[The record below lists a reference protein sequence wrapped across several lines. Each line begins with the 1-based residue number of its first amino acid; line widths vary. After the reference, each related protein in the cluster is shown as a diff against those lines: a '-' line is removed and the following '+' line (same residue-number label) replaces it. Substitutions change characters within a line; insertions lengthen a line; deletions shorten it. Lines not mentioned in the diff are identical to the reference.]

1 MTRKT
6 SGRLNGVWATRVWA
20 TIFVLCSSA
29 NIVEAQEIIVDASP
43 SHVVNAFSPTRALGA
58 GVDRLRAGEGAP
70 RVDRREITKETIER
84 NTDQLLSGPVLAAIL
99 AAGWQPVTYRQNT
112 ELQMEAWHWNPNG
125 TWSDSLKREGYFTG
139 SAEPL
144 ETIHHSW
151 AYPLPRRGDTVGDGD
166 GWSRLTDGD
175 PKTFWKSN
183 PYLSSYFT
191 GEDDAA
197 HPQWVLIDL
206 GKKLDIDAIRISWAS
221 PYAVNYKVQFW
232 TGELEPFYQGTTKGT
247 WQTFPKG
254 SITDG
259 DGGTA
264 TLRLIDWKI
273 PVQYL
278 RIWMTRSSNTCITRE
293 SRDSRNSDD
302 KRDCVGY
309 AINELGTGTLSSD
322 GIFTDLINHAPS
334 RKQTITWVSSVDPW
348 HSTSDLDLA
357 KGDQVGFDFFFRS
370 GITRG
375 LPAIVPIAML
385 YGTPED
391 AANEISYL
399 DKRHYPISRIEMG
412 EEPDGQ
418 RMLPEDYGALYI
430 QFATAIH
437 RLVPNANL
445 GGPSFEG
452 TLGDVEVWPDANGNA
467 SFLGRFLDYLKAHGR
482 LNDFT
487 FFSFEHYPPNNSWN
501 DLYREPELVS
511 HIVQVWKDDGLPPN
525 LPFFMT
531 EGNLE
536 NYEKGAD
543 IKQALWLADYVGS
556 MMTAGASGTFYFH
569 YIPTPGNPG
578 PILMVDTNY
587 HVVGYPA
594 QYFCTQMITREW
606 TQPVDATHR
615 LFKASSDIT
624 DVSGNVLVTAYPIK
638 RPDGSWSVMLVN
650 RDRDHDHATK
660 LTFADAEAK
669 QRGFFSGP
677 VDQITLGE
685 SQYQWHPGGSMGQ
698 ADPDGP
704 PLKSALNGGA
714 DTRYQLPKA
723 SLTILRGK
731 ISIDMK

>member
-1 MTRKT
+1 MY
-6 SGRLNGVWATRVWA
+6 AA
-20 TIFVLCSSA
+20 MFVLCASA
-29 NIVEAQEIIVDASP
+29 YIMEAQEIVVDASP
-43 SHVVNAFSPTRALGA
+43 SHVANAFSPVRALGA

-70 RVDRREITKETIER
+70 HMDRREITKEEVER

-99 AAGWQPVTYRQNT
+99 TAGWQPVTYRQNT

-125 TWSDSLKREGYFTG
+125 TWSIPSRKEGYFTG
-139 SAEPL
+139 SAVPS

-175 PKTFWKSN
+175 PRSFWKSN
-183 PYLSSYFT
+183 PYLTSSFT
-191 GEDDAA
+191 GEDDSL

-206 GKKLDIDAIRISWAS
+206 GRKVDVDAIQISWAS

-254 SITDG
+254 SVADG
-259 DGGTA
+259 KGGTA
-264 TLRLIDWKI
+264 TLKLIDWKI

-278 RIWMTRSSNTCITRE
+278 RIWMTRSSNTCDARD
-293 SRDSRNSDD
+293 SRDSND

-309 AINELGTGTLSSD
+309 AINELGAGTLSPD
-322 GIFTDLINHAPS
+322 GTFTDLINHVPS
-334 RKQTITWVSSVDPW
+334 RKQTVTWVSSVDPW
-348 HSTSDLDLA
+348 HSTSDLDVT
-357 KGDQVGFDFFFRS
+357 KGDQVGFDFFFHS

-375 LPAIVPIAML
+375 LPVIVPIAML

-391 AANEISYL
+391 AANEIAYL
-399 DKRHYPISRIEMG
+399 DKRRYPISRIEMG

-437 RLVPNANL
+437 RLVPNAEL

-467 SFLGRFLDYLKAHGR
+467 SFLGRFLDYLKSHGH
-482 LNDFT
+482 LSDFT
-487 FFSFEHYPPNNSWN
+487 FFSFEHYPTNNSWD
-501 DLYREPELVS
+501 DLYREPEFVS
-511 HIVQVWKDDGLPPN
+511 HIVQVWKDDGLPPKV
-525 LPFFMT
+525 PFFMT
-531 EGNLE
+531 EGNME

-569 YIPTPGNPG
+569 YIPTPGHPG
-578 PILMVDTNY
+578 PILTVDTNY
-587 HVVGYPA
+587 QVVGYPA
-594 QYFCTQMITREW
+594 QYFSTQMITREW
-606 TQPVDATHR
+606 AQLVDDTHQ

-624 DVSGNVLVTAYPIK
+624 DHSGNVLVTAYPMR
-638 RPDGSWSVMLVN
+638 RPDGRWSVMLVN
-650 RDRDHDHATK
+650 RDRDHDHAVRLK
-660 LTFADAEAK
+660 FADAEAG
-669 QRGFFSGP
+669 RSSFFSGP
-677 VDQITLGE
+677 VEQITLGE
-685 SQYQWHPGGSMGQ
+685 SQYHWDPDGSIGR
-698 ADPDGP
+698 ANPDGP
-704 PLKSALNGGA
+704 PLKSTMKGNA
-714 DTRYQLPKA
+714 DTLYQLPKA
-723 SLTILRGK
+723 SLTILRGNV
-731 ISIDMK
+731 SAGMK

>member
-1 MTRKT
+1 MAQTT
-6 SGRLNGVWATRVWA
+6 DFPRVGIYA
-20 TIFVLCSSA
+20 AVFAMCVSA
-29 NIVEAQEIIVDASP
+29 SMLEAQEIVVDASP
-43 SHVVNAFSPTRALGA
+43 SRVANSFSPVRALGA

-70 RVDRREITKETIER
+70 EMPRRDITKEEVER
-84 NTDQLLSGPVLAAIL
+84 NTDQLLSGPVLTAIL
-99 AAGWQPVTYRQNT
+99 SAGWQPVTYRQNT

-125 TWSDSLKREGYFTG
+125 TWSNSSQKDGYFIG
-139 SAEPL
+139 SAEPT
-144 ETIHHSW
+144 ETIRHSW

-175 PKTFWKSN
+175 PKSFWKSN
-183 PYLSSYFT
+183 PYLTSSFT
-191 GEDDAA
+191 GEDDAL

-206 GKKLDIDAIRISWAS
+206 GKKVDVDAVQIAWATPFALD
-221 PYAVNYKVQFW
+221 YKVQFW

-254 SITDG
+254 SVTDG
-259 DGGTA
+259 KGRTT
-264 TLRLIDWKI
+264 TLKLVDWKI

-278 RIWMTRSSNTCITRE
+278 RIWMTKSSNTCDAHDPP
-293 SRDSRNSDD
+293 DSNDRRN
-302 KRDCVGY
+302 CVGY
-309 AINELGTGTLSSD
+309 AINELYAGTLSSD
-322 GIFTDLINHAPS
+322 GKFTDLINHAPS
-334 RKQTITWVSSVDPW
+334 RKQTVTWVSSVDPW
-348 HSTSDLDLA
+348 HSTSDLDVT
-357 KGDQVGFDFFFRS
+357 KGDQVGFDFFFHS

-391 AANEISYL
+391 AANEIAYL

-430 QFATAIH
+430 QFAAAIH
-437 RLVPNANL
+437 RLVPNAKL

-501 DLYREPELVS
+501 DLYREPGFVS
-511 HIVQVWKDDGLPPN
+511 HIVQVWKDDGLPPEV
-525 LPFFMT
+525 PFFMT
-531 EGNLE
+531 EGNME

-569 YIPTPGNPG
+569 YIPTPGHPG
-578 PILMVDTNY
+578 PLLTVDRDY
-587 HVVGYPA
+587 QVVGYPA
-594 QYFCTQMITREW
+594 QYFATQMITKDW
-606 TQPVDATHR
+606 AQPVDAMHQ

-624 DVSGNVLVTAYPIK
+624 DESGNVLVTAYAIK
-638 RPDGSWSVMLVN
+638 RPDGNWSVMLVN
-650 RDRDHDHATK
+650 RDRDRDHDVK
-660 LTFADAEAK
+660 LKFANAEAG
-669 QRGFFSGP
+669 QDSFFSGP
-677 VDQITLGE
+677 VDQVTLGE
-685 SQYQWHPGGSMGQ
+685 SQYQWHPGGSMGH

-704 PLKSALNGGA
+704 PWRSTLNGSA
-714 DTRYQLPKA
+714 DMLYQLPKA
-723 SLTILRGK
+723 SVTVLRGN
-731 ISIDMK
+731 ISIGAK